1 MVVPLTQPTRPLAR
15 ELTVFLVAVFV
26 GSLSGLVT
34 GECLVRWAAAASTC
48 LPTDSM
54 TGGSGDHDPA

>member
-34 GECLVRWAAAASTC
+34 SELLVRWAAAAS
-48 LPTDSM
+48 M
-54 TGGSGDHDPA
+54 RAYRQHDGRER